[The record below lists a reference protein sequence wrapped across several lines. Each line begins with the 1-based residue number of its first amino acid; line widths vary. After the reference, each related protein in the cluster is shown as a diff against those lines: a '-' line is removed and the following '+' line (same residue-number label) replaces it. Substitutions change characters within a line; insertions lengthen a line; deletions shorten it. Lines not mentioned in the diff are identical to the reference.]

1 MAIKSADQITIID
14 VTDAYSVMLTS
25 EAYTFI
31 GSTSG
36 VAAGASCTT
45 EAVAFCG
52 TNQCSAV
59 NAKNTAIAAICFPH
73 FANPFLINS
82 ILFLL
87 KLYLETL
94 LRDLALS
101 HLNPNTQDS
110 HTKNLP

>member
-31 GSTSG
+31 GGTNG

-59 NAKNTAIAAICFPH
+59 NVTAADIVCPTGISATVE
-73 FANPFLINS
+73 NS
-82 ILFLL
+82 
-87 KLYLETL
+87 
-94 LRDLALS
+94 
-101 HLNPNTQDS
+101 
-110 HTKNLP
+110 